1 MYIKRLNKIS
11 YNISIVE
18 NCGNSTFALV
28 DCRNLQQ
35 RKSKVDKACG
45 LMTRQRKQ
53 RNFHIGADSLLL

>member
-1 MYIKRLNKIS
+1 MYIKQLNKIL
-11 YNISIVE
+11 YIISIVE
-18 NCGNSTFALV
+18 NCGISTFTLV

-53 RNFHIGADSLLL
+53 GNFHIGADSLLL